1 MMFDD
6 IDLNA
11 IQDKNAREVIMR
23 LLNMIEKLSAELREV
38 KEENQRLRDE
48 INRLK
53 GEQGKPKIEGN
64 KPQSAAINHS
74 SEKERREPRKRHKG
88 SKKAKIEIEH
98 EEVAKVKR
106 EDLPEDAEFKGYE
119 EMVVQD
125 IILKTNNVR
134 FLREKY
140 YSKSMRKSYLGELP
154 QGYEGQFGPGV
165 KTLVPELYFDMGM
178 SEPKI
183 LGLLRNIGIQISKG
197 TVSNLLIKAQ
207 DKFHAEKDGVYE
219 AGLRSTSW
227 QHTDDTQT
235 RVNGQNEHCHVVC
248 NPVYTVYITL
258 PRKDR
263 LSVLDVLRNGRERRF
278 RLNQE
283 ALDCLEKVQLSQPT
297 RQLLQTWV
305 SETEMDEVAFEKHLE
320 RLLPNLGEQQR
331 KAITDAAAIAAYHQE
346 TEWPVIQA
354 LICDDAPQFNWLT
367 YVMMLCWVHEGRPYK
382 KLMPVVALHR
392 QILDAFLKFF
402 WNYYHQLLAYKQQ
415 PTPEESARMEADFD
429 TLFATHTGYD
439 QLDKRIAKTRA
450 KKASLL
456 LVLQHPELPLHNNPA
471 ELGARQRVRKRDIS
485 FGPRTQ
491 EGRKAWDTFMSLAE
505 TAKKLDVSFFAYL
518 HDRITGTHAIPP
530 LAELVTIAA
539 KNLNLTSSWVA
550 T

>member
-1 MMFDD
+1 MIDD
-6 IDLNA
+6 LDLNA
-11 IQDKNAREVIMR
+11 IQDKNAREVILR
-23 LLNMIEKLSAELREV
+23 LLNMIEQLSAELREV

-48 INRLK
+48 NNRLK
-53 GEQGKPKIEGN
+53 GEQGKPKIEAN
-64 KPQSAAINHS
+64 KAKAAAATNHS

-88 SKKAKIEIEH
+88 SKKARIEIEH

-106 EDLPEDAEFKGYE
+106 EDLPADAEFKGYE
-119 EMVVQD
+119 EVVVQD

-140 YSKSMRKSYLGELP
+140 YSKSTRKSYLGEMP

-165 KTLVPELYFDMGM
+165 KTLVPGLYFDMGM

-197 TVSNLLIKAQ
+197 TVSNLLIKEQ
-207 DKFHAEKDGVYE
+207 DKFHAEKEGVYE
-219 AGLRSTSW
+219 AGLRSTAW

-248 NPVYTVYITL
+248 NPVYTVNITL

-297 RQLLQTWV
+297 RQILQTWV
-305 SETEMDEVAFEKHLE
+305 SETEMDEVTFQAHLD
-320 RLLPNLGEQQR
+320 RSLPNLGEQQR
-331 KAITDAAAIAAYHQE
+331 KAITDAAAIAAYHKE

-392 QILDAFLKFF
+392 QILDDFLKCF

-415 PTPEESARMEADFD
+415 PTPEESARLEADFD
-429 TLFATHTGYD
+429 SLFATHTGYEE
-439 QLDKRIAKTRA
+439 LDKRIAKTQA

-518 HDRITGTHAIPP
+518 NDRITGTHTIPP

-539 KNLNLTSSWVA
+539 KNLNLSSSWV
-550 T
+550 TT